1 MKQFSS
7 EDYIKIAIANTYGLD
22 RLDWNKRIV
31 WVNNVIHTFK
41 QGQPNNVNG
50 TISAIYELE
59 STNAVNAKEPMMFR
73 KACQALRDF
82 YDNNPSGYF
91 MMLDATA
98 SGLQILACLIGCHD
112 TARNTN
118 LLGGSRVDVYEMVA
132 KGMSE
137 YLGDTVSRED
147 VKKPVMV
154 NFYGSKAQPKAL
166 FGEDTPELNAFYD
179 ILDKELGGAVEAMND
194 IQSCWNP
201 NVLVHEWT
209 LPDGHTAYVPVLEAV
224 DKKIEIDELEHCSFT
239 HRAYINKESTYGI
252 SLAANVVHSIDGF
265 IVREMTRRCA
275 VDGMESIHRLRCYLS
290 IKGIEPNEFMLPP
303 MFISHVDLVNWT
315 PEVIDG
321 LDHQYLVYI
330 MARCEQLL
338 NRPAFEL
345 ITIHDCFGARPK
357 HMNTARSTYIRI
369 LSEIAAS
376 DMLSHILSEITGQEI
391 TVVKRSDDLALEIL
405 TKAEYPLS

>member
-22 RLDWNKRIV
+22 RMDWDKRLNWFNAIF
-31 WVNNVIHTFK
+31 NSLYGGANIHRVDKLHMFEDAFVEK
-41 QGQPNNVNG
+41 
-50 TISAIYELE
+50 
-59 STNAVNAKEPMMFR
+59 AKEPMMFR

-82 YDNNPSGYF
+82 YSNTSSGYF

-137 YLGDTVSRED
+137 YLGDLVSRED
-147 VKKPVMV
+147 VKRPVMV
-154 NFYGSKAQPKAL
+154 TFYGSKAQPKAL
-166 FGEDTPELNAFYD
+166 FGEDTPELKAFYE
-179 ILDKELGGAVEAMND
+179 ILEKELGGAVEAMND

-224 DKKIEIDELEHCSFT
+224 DKKIEIDELEHRSFT

-252 SLAANVVHSIDGF
+252 SLAANVVHS
-265 IVREMTRRCA
+265 
-275 VDGMESIHRLRCYLS
+275 
-290 IKGIEPNEFMLPP
+290 K
-303 MFISHVDLVNWT
+303 
-315 PEVIDG
+315 
-321 LDHQYLVYI
+321 Q
-330 MARCEQLL
+330 
-338 NRPAFEL
+338 
-345 ITIHDCFGARPK
+345 
-357 HMNTARSTYIRI
+357 
-369 LSEIAAS
+369 
-376 DMLSHILSEITGQEI
+376 
-391 TVVKRSDDLALEIL
+391 
-405 TKAEYPLS
+405 

>member
-1 MKQFSS
+1 MKHFSS

-22 RLDWNKRIV
+22 RLDWDKRLNWINSLIV
-31 WVNNVIHTFK
+31 VYKHN
-41 QGQPNNVNG
+41 QPDNLNG

-59 STNAVNAKEPMMFR
+59 STQVHNAKEPMMFR
-73 KACQALRDF
+73 KACHALCE
-82 YDNNPSGYF
+82 YLLNKPSGYF

-98 SGLQILACLIGCHD
+98 SGLQILSCLIGCHD

-132 KGMSE
+132 KGMSD
-137 YLGDTVSRED
+137 YLGDNVSRED

-154 NFYGSKAQPKAL
+154 TFYGSKAEPKVL
-166 FGEDTPELNAFYD
+166 FGEDTPELNAFYE

-224 DKKIEIDELEHCSFT
+224 DKKIEIDELEHRSFT

-265 IVREMTRRCA
+265 IVREMKRRCA
-275 VDGMESIHRLRCYLS
+275 VDGGNQIQELYNYLCD
-290 IKGIEPNEFMLPP
+290 KGIVPNEFMLPP

-315 PEVIDG
+315 PEVIDE

-330 MARCEQLL
+330 MARCEELL
-338 NRPAFEL
+338 SRPAFEL
-345 ITIHDCFGARPK
+345 VTIHDCFGARPK
-357 HMNTARSTYIRI
+357 HMNAVRNTYKRI
-369 LSEIAAS
+369 LAEIAAS

-391 TVVKRSDDLALEIL
+391 TVVKRSTSLALEIL
-405 TKAEYPLS
+405 TKAEYALS